1 MKIALATLLTAFIIS
16 AILGPVFIPVFRWMK
31 FRQTI
36 RNDGPQRHL
45 AKAGTPTMGG
55 IIFLFAFV
63 LSAMLWGSG
72 SRELLV
78 ILGFTLAFGFIGFID
93 DFIKVALKRSLGL
106 TAKEKLVLQFVVA
119 GFLCWVMVNVLGR
132 GTEIIFPGI
141 DFTLNFG
148 WFYYVFMAV
157 YIVGMTNATN
167 LTDGLDGL
175 AAGISFIAFLGYM
188 LIGLLAVAHPPII
201 GVNYLDVAIAAAAFA
216 GGCLGFLLY
225 NHYPAKV
232 FMGDTGSLAL
242 GGCLMTLAMITKTE
256 VILLFIG
263 AVYLMEA
270 LSVILQVFSFKCF
283 GKRIFRMSPLH
294 HHFEML
300 GWSELKVVYSFWL
313 AAAVTVCIGLWLTT
327 L

>member
-1 MKIALATLLTAFIIS
+1 MKIALLALITAFIIS
-16 AILGPVFIPVFRWMK
+16 AVLGPVFIPVFRWMK

-55 IIFLFAFV
+55 IIFLLAFV
-63 LSAMLWGSG
+63 VSAVFWGSG
-72 SRELLV
+72 SKELFI

-93 DFIKVALKRSLGL
+93 DFIKVAMKRSLGL

-119 GFLCWVMVNVLGR
+119 GVLCWVMTRVLGR
-132 GTEIIFPGI
+132 GTELIFPGGK
-141 DFTLNFG
+141 FVLELG
-148 WFYYVFMAV
+148 WFYYVFMSV

-175 AAGISFIAFLGYM
+175 AAGISFIVFLGYM
-188 LIGLLAVAHPPII
+188 LISLVSIGNPPVLGLS
-201 GVNYLDVAIAAAAFA
+201 YLDVAIAAAALA

-242 GGCLMTLAMITKTE
+242 GGGLMALAMITKTE
-256 VILLFIG
+256 VILLFMG

-270 LSVILQVFSFKCF
+270 ISVILQVFSFKCF

-313 AAAVTVCIGLWLTT
+313 AAAITVCIGLWLTT
-327 L
+327 I

>member
-1 MKIALATLLTAFIIS
+1 MKIALATLLTAFVLS
-16 AILGPVFIPVFRWMK
+16 AALGPIFIPIFRWMK

-36 RNDGPQRHL
+36 RSDGPQRHL

-55 IIFLFAFV
+55 IIFLLAFV
-63 LSAMLWGSG
+63 IGAVLWGSG
-72 SRELLV
+72 TGELYA
-78 ILGFTLAFGFIGFID
+78 ILGFTLAFGFIGFLD
-93 DFIKVALKRSLGL
+93 DFIKVAMKRSLGL
-106 TAKEKLVLQFVVA
+106 TAKEKLILQFVVA
-119 GFLCWVMVNVLGR
+119 AVLCWVMVKVVGR
-132 GTEIIFPGI
+132 GTEIVFPGL
-141 DFTLNFG
+141 DKAVDFG
-148 WFYYVFMAV
+148 WFYYILMSV

-175 AAGISFIAFLGYM
+175 AAGISFIVFLGYM
-188 LIGLLAVAHPPII
+188 LIGLVSIGREPIL
-201 GVNYLDVAIAAAAFA
+201 GVDYLDVAVAAAALA

-242 GGCLMTLAMITKTE
+242 GGGLMTLAMITKTE
-256 VILLFIG
+256 VILLFMG
-263 AVYLMEA
+263 AIFIMEA

-283 GKRIFRMSPLH
+283 GRRIFRMSPLH

-313 AAAVTVCIGLWLTT
+313 AAAITVCIGLWLTT

>member
-1 MKIALATLLTAFIIS
+1 MKIALATLITAFII
-16 AILGPVFIPVFRWMK
+16 AAALGPILIPIFRWMK

-36 RNDGPQRHL
+36 RSDGPQRHL

-55 IIFLFAFV
+55 IIFLLAFV
-63 LSAMLWGSG
+63 VSAVFWGSG
-72 SRELLV
+72 SKELYM
-78 ILGFTLAFGFIGFID
+78 ILGFTLAFGFIGFLD

-119 GFLCWVMVNVLGR
+119 AVLCWLMVKVVGR

-141 DFTLNFG
+141 ASPIDFG
-148 WFYYVFMAV
+148 WFYYLFMAI
-157 YIVGMTNATN
+157 YIVGMVNATN

-175 AAGISFIAFLGYM
+175 AAGISFIVFLGYM
-188 LIGLLAVAHPPII
+188 LIGLLAIGREPIV
-201 GVNYLDVAIAAAAFA
+201 GVNYLDVAIAAAALA

-242 GGCLMTLAMITKTE
+242 GGGLMVIAMMTKTE
-256 VILLFIG
+256 VVLLFMG

-313 AAAVTVCIGLWLTT
+313 AAAFSVCIGLWLTT